1 MTRKVFRLGIFLA
14 LGLILAEAVSRPP
27 DPISKGQAGRLDDIF
42 SQGRKAFYQG
52 LRLDFGLHPQ
62 RFQLTLADAQKILEA
77 ESNIPN
83 LYERVINLVYIRTA
97 PYFRRLLE
105 KGDRNSSE
113 EFETRFVS
121 LSREAAALFVQSL
134 FQEPSRDGRSAEGL
148 RDLREGRLQ
157 LVLSSLSSEE
167 KEPVRPHKDNG
178 HSSGEELSGFWG
190 LEVIQAKS
198 AQAVSRGTG
207 VRVVVLDSGSDE
219 PSEPGSEPSPV
230 PRLFV
235 PLAGGTQA
243 PWLDTAISPDR
254 SSPSGGWASSLVAA
268 VAPESQIRVF
278 GIIRDSRPVYP
289 LWPAYQV
296 SQGIHKAV
304 DSGTD
309 IILVTAVF
317 DKDFPFLKDACAY
330 AYKKN
335 VVVIC
340 PNAAGP
346 LDQDN
351 PEKPTHFPAHYNTTV
366 AVAGVVPGARGIP
379 VPWEKSELSHYT
391 TCAAP
396 TAVAGRGNPATSG
409 SLAPDNAPAAALVT
423 GTAALIC
430 SLLPKTGEE
439 LSGQYVQRIYEILC
453 RSCDSKIL
461 GQPSFHPRTGYGLI
475 NADRAVRKE
484 VGAYREKMNQVETRF
499 KKRMEERAVQEQKE
513 KKN

>member
-1 MTRKVFRLGIFLA
+1 MTRKVLRLGIFLA
-14 LGLILAEAVSRPP
+14 LGLILAAAVSRPP

-42 SQGRKAFYQG
+42 SQGRKAFYQE

-77 ESNIPN
+77 ESNIPY
-83 LYERVINLVYIRTA
+83 LYERVINLAYIRTA

-105 KGDRNSSE
+105 KGDRNSIE
-113 EFETRFVS
+113 EFETRFIS

-134 FQEPSRDGRSAEGL
+134 FQEPSRDGRSVEGL
-148 RDLREGRLQ
+148 QDLRESRLQ

-167 KEPVRPHKDNG
+167 KEPGRPHKDNG
-178 HSSGEELSGFWG
+178 RSSGEELSSFWG

-207 VRVVVLDSGSDE
+207 VRVAVLDSGS
-219 PSEPGSEPSPV
+219 SEPSDPGSRPSAV
-230 PRLFV
+230 PRVFV
-235 PLAGGTQA
+235 PLAAGKQA
-243 PWLDTAISPDR
+243 PWLDAAISPDR
-254 SSPSGGWASSLVAA
+254 LSPSVGWASSLVAA

-366 AVAGVVPGARGIP
+366 AVAGVVPDARGIP

-396 TAVAGRGNPATSG
+396 TAVGGRRSPATSG
-409 SLAPDNAPAAALVT
+409 SLVPDNAPAAALVT

-453 RSCDSKIL
+453 RSCDSAIL

-475 NADRAVRKE
+475 NADKAVRKE
-484 VGAYREKMNQVETRF
+484 VGAYREKMNQVEAKF
-499 KKRMEERAVQEQKE
+499 KKRMEERAAQEQKE